1 MYCHGS
7 CDPVLEREAYLEPG
21 SGDFLG
27 DSCAGDLF
35 GTGCLLP
42 WVSWLC
48 LRQDRRGH
56 QIWQDLEKG
65 LGKMSRGGGKLLR
78 AWKHSLKLTEGE
90 CGSCGVVKFGESSV
104 KCHLS
109 KNFRVEFFWIFSL
122 WWLRVYLLN
131 YQTLCLTM
139 WSQNFSKSFGIPSIP
154 WRLLPYSWFQL
165 DSLEGLHG
173 RHRNQ

>member
-1 MYCHGS
+1 MEHVHVKKIMKEKKKQVLFQAEIRKVWYIWWISSTPSGKERVRK
-7 CDPVLEREAYLEPG
+7 DPTSWSNQRNFFT
-21 SGDFLG
+21 FL
-27 DSCAGDLF
+27 
-35 GTGCLLP
+35 
-42 WVSWLC
+42 W
-48 LRQDRRGH
+48 
-56 QIWQDLEKG
+56 I
-65 LGKMSRGGGKLLR
+65 
-78 AWKHSLKLTEGE
+78 LTEGE

-173 RHRNQ
+173 THRNQ